1 MPVTQTDSGLRLRLA
16 GLWAGLASAAIC
28 YAEYLGLGAVLGPA
42 LLGYGDQSKS
52 VGTLLVVLSA
62 CLSGLLL
69 AWRRM
74 PYLAGPRGASL
85 SMLVLCL
92 VGLQKLL
99 PGTAAQQLP
108 VLASLVLGCVCM
120 LGLAGT
126 RRGQQRFARLPA
138 WLMPAFIYASAVG
151 IVAGAAGKYLYG
163 CLQRAPLATWGIF
176 LGACLLGVL
185 WNQFFQ
191 ARHAAAVKAQAPQ
204 RALRAKQL
212 QGLALIVAAAAAW
225 LVYEASPLAA
235 STAGQCA
242 RLGQVDLHL
251 QVLGERMAQLW
262 HSLGGP
268 LPWLSLLAAWVLGLG
283 VGAVA
288 AIESRAALDVLQREA
303 VKQQVSAALPSQ
315 GSALRLQAGSAAVLL
330 PCTGVPAAYSQSRTL
345 VLWQLGGTTAWAA
358 GCHAVA
364 LLGVALLASQ
374 WLAWLPQLVLAVLMT
389 LVAVQMVGD
398 PVQRIWRAAYDAQA
412 PSYAGLRAGLG
423 LWLVLGITALT
434 GQVLL
439 SFVLP
444 ALGHGAYRL
453 WRRRRFV
460 RHRNSQSSE
469 RAGA

>member
-1 MPVTQTDSGLRLRLA
+1 MSVTPSSAGLRLKLA

-69 AWRRM
+69 AARGL
-74 PYLAGPRGASL
+74 PYVAGPRGASL
-85 SMLVLCL
+85 SILVLCL
-92 VGLQKLL
+92 MGLQTWL

-120 LGLAGT
+120 LLLAST
-126 RRGQQRFARLPA
+126 RQGQQRFARLPA

-163 CLQRAPLATWGIF
+163 CLQRAPLTTWGIF
-176 LGACLLGVL
+176 VGACLVGVL
-185 WNQFFQ
+185 WSQFFQ
-191 ARHAAAVKAQAPQ
+191 SRYAAAVKVQALQ
-204 RALRAKQL
+204 RARRAKQL
-212 QGLALIVAAAAAW
+212 QGLALIVAAAVAW
-225 LVYEASPLAA
+225 LAFEFSPLAA

-262 HSLGGP
+262 HSLGEP
-268 LPWLSLLAAWVLGLG
+268 LPWLSLLLAWVLGMG
-283 VGAVA
+283 VGTVA
-288 AIESRAALDVLQREA
+288 AIESRAALDVLQSEA
-303 VKQQVSAALPSQ
+303 TKQQLAAPTPTQ
-315 GSALRLQAGSAAVLL
+315 GSALRWQALNTTVLL
-330 PCTGVPAAYSQSRTL
+330 PCTSVPAAYSQSRTL
-345 VLWQLGGTTAWAA
+345 MLWQLGGTTAWAA

-374 WLAWLPQLVLAVLMT
+374 WLAWLPQLALAVLMT
-389 LVAVQMVGD
+389 LVAVQMVGE
-398 PVQRIWRAAYDAQA
+398 PVQRIWRQAYDTSA
-412 PSYAGLRAGLG
+412 PSTAGLRAGLG

-439 SFVLP
+439 GFVLP
-444 ALGHGAYRL
+444 AVLHGAYRFY
-453 WRRRRFV
+453 RRRRFAL
-460 RHRNSQSSE
+460 RLKGLSTE
-469 RAGA
+469 RQGS